1 MKRIVIS
8 ILSALV
14 AMTSVCALAGCGSN
28 SNGNTSSA
36 ASQSSAQESA
46 AAQSSV
52 GSAAATISASDAVFT
67 FNGVNVELNGD
78 ADAAVAALGEAQNV
92 SSQLSCHGQGDDKTY
107 TYNGFVLNTYPLDGK
122 DKVLEVVIKSAD
134 IPTSK
139 GVKVGDDVS
148 AVTAAYGDNF
158 RKVGV
163 YYAYDAGEGKSLQFL
178 IENDKVTEIDYYYDV

>member
-67 FNGVNVELNGD
+67 FNGVNVVEKTVKD
-78 ADAAVAALGEAQNV
+78 NV
-92 SSQLSCHGQGDDKTY
+92 SNAVKLDREAGRNRSFYCYCFNPDIPGEDNPGTFHSVDLWFWFESLGKCWRPLRGRHFDLARKMANYFTNFIKTG
-107 TYNGFVLNTYPLDGK
+107 NPNGK
-122 DKVLEVVIKSAD
+122 DNDGADMPEWRKFDPEERNVITFETD
-134 IPTSK
+134 
-139 GVKVGDDVS
+139 VK
-148 AVTAAYGDNF
+148 N
-158 RKVGV
+158 
-163 YYAYDAGEGKSLQFL
+163 
-178 IENDKVTEIDYYYDV
+178 